1 MWKWSLSFFYWSNPR
16 GLVRGLVPPLPVDQ
30 FTNWCQYF
38 PGRIREWRFL
48 KSSVGLLWQ
57 TRLSLR
63 GIPDPDLLRIHHAPP
78 SHQTF
83 FLPTGW
89 TIRSLLS
96 GPGSGGCKGSGEWA
110 RSHWIIPLFQLLWP
124 GMPNFTARFSSL
136 CVNQSFA
143 REPRRPQSPP
153 PSPHDLSPPRT
164 RTRSYRSV
172 LRLLPPEVLF
182 ETTFLS
188 YLRIKRGEEGIDV
201 PNVSPRVRIST
212 KIYRVKIDPT
222 RWSTLPAW
230 ERIPREPAEAILG
243 LIISPVTKF
252 IFHQNV
258 NQTIRDQVSRY
269 SRGEGGWGG
278 VRGRFVNGRRFIR
291 YSSYAMTRPC
301 TQPIRWSLETSAT
314 PRLNQWRII

>member
-1 MWKWSLSFFYWSNPR
+1 MAFKKKKK
-16 GLVRGLVPPLPVDQ
+16 
-30 FTNWCQYF
+30 
-38 PGRIREWRFL
+38 

-63 GIPDPDLLRIHHAPP
+63 GIPDPDPLRIHHAPP

-96 GPGSGGCKGSGEWA
+96 GPGSGGCKGSEEWA

-143 REPRRPQSPP
+143 RGPRRPQSPP
-153 PSPHDLSPPRT
+153 PSPHDPSPPPT

-182 ETTFLS
+182 LNDIFLS
-188 YLRIKRGEEGIDV
+188 YLR
-201 PNVSPRVRIST
+201 
-212 KIYRVKIDPT
+212 VKG
-222 RWSTLPAW
+222 R
-230 ERIPREPAEAILG
+230 
-243 LIISPVTKF
+243 
-252 IFHQNV
+252 
-258 NQTIRDQVSRY
+258 
-269 SRGEGGWGG
+269 
-278 VRGRFVNGRRFIR
+278 RGRGRRAKRVPTCPNFH
-291 YSSYAMTRPC
+291 
-301 TQPIRWSLETSAT
+301 
-314 PRLNQWRII
+314 